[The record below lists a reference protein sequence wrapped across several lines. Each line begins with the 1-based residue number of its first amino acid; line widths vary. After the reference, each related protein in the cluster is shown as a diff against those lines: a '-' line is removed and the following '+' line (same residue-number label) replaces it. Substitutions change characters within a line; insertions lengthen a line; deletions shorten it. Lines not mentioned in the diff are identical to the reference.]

1 MNKQDE
7 EKGFLNAV
15 SKELDQRVD
24 TIDDSTRAALRSIRK
39 QAIALAHDKSG
50 NSWQWWQP
58 YPVIAITASIALVMS
73 VTLRINMTASMDDF
87 PELKDIAMLMASDDI
102 GFYQDLEFYQW
113 LEAEKING

>member
-1 MNKQDE
+1 MNKQDK
-7 EKGFLNAV
+7 EKSFLDAV
-15 SKELDQRVD
+15 NRELDQRVD
-24 TIDDSTRAALRSIRK
+24 AIDDSTRAALRNIRK
-39 QAIALAHDKSG
+39 EAIAQVHDKPG

-58 YPVIAITASIALVMS
+58 YPVLAVTASIALVVS
-73 VTLRINMTASMDDF
+73 VTLRINMTASIDDF